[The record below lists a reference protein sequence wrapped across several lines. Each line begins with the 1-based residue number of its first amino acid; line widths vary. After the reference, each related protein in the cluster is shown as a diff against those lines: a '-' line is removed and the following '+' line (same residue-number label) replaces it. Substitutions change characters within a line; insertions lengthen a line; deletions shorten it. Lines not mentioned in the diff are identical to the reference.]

1 MLGVL
6 DQRFFLWILAFSA
19 GFIDTATFIGAA
31 GVFSAHVTGNFVVFA
46 ATLASGQ
53 HAGFAKLV
61 TFPFFVAGVLFVGFF
76 SDKLCK
82 KRGFFFMISCLI
94 LLSGVGLIFF
104 KEGTSFLACI
114 MGLVFAMGMQN
125 AAHKLY
131 LKNTP
136 TSTVMTGNVT
146 QFFLDLIS
154 KVKSQIYFSTVEM
167 VIAFFVGCVAAALC
181 GMQFGIVSV
190 IVPGVLLLVSSI
202 MIKD

>member
-31 GVFSAHVTGNFVVFA
+31 GIFSAHVTGNFVVFA
-46 ATLASGQ
+46 ATLASGH
-53 HAGFAKLV
+53 HAGLSKLV
-61 TFPFFVAGVLFVGFF
+61 TFPFFVAGVLMVGYFNG
-76 SDKLCK
+76 KLCK
-82 KRGFFFMISCLI
+82 KRGFFFMISGLVI
-94 LLSGVGLIFF
+94 LSGVGLIFF
-104 KEGTSFLACI
+104 KDGTSFYACV

-125 AAHKLY
+125 AAHKIF

-154 KVKSQIYFSTVEM
+154 KVKSPIYFSTIEM
-167 VIAFFVGCVAAALC
+167 VVSFFVGCVAAALC
-181 GMQFGIVSV
+181 GIQFGIVSV
-190 IVPGVLLLVSSI
+190 ILPGVLLLVSSI